1 MEKELS
7 LWCSPWWETGAA
19 WMKWKSKSG
28 SAGSQTVWA
37 AAGHLC
43 VHKGPDWGEKNELGM
58 MLFTR
63 FALRWLL
70 HLPLLF
76 LLADSETA
84 LADLALDVLR
94 LVLVDHWS
102 WLCTE
107 NIQKVFNL
115 LFGTLVQR

>member
-1 MEKELS
+1 MQPLVGDWGYLDEVEIKD
-7 LWCSPWWETGAA
+7 WGARA
-19 WMKWKSKSG
+19 
-28 SAGSQTVWA
+28 VWA
-37 AAGHLC
+37 AAGRLC
-43 VHKGPDWGEKNELGM
+43 LHEGPGWGGKKGFGV

-94 LVLVDHWS
+94 LVLADHWS

>member
-1 MEKELS
+1 M
-7 LWCSPWWETGAA
+7 CARRAPG
-19 WMKWKSKSG
+19 
-28 SAGSQTVWA
+28 
-37 AAGHLC
+37 
-43 VHKGPDWGEKNELGM
+43 WGKKNEFRM
-58 MLFTR
+58 ML
-63 FALRWLL
+63 L
-70 HLPLLF
+70 HVPSSS
-76 LLADSETA
+76 LADSETA

>member
-1 MEKELS
+1 MFARRARLGRKE
-7 LWCSPWWETGAA
+7 G
-19 WMKWKSKSG
+19 
-28 SAGSQTVWA
+28 VW
-37 AAGHLC
+37 G
-43 VHKGPDWGEKNELGM
+43 DI
-58 MLFTR
+58 FTR
-63 FALRWLL
+63 FALKWLL

-94 LVLVDHWS
+94 LVLADHWS

>member
-1 MEKELS
+1 
-7 LWCSPWWETGAA
+7 
-19 WMKWKSKSG
+19 
-28 SAGSQTVWA
+28 
-37 AAGHLC
+37 
-43 VHKGPDWGEKNELGM
+43 M
-58 MLFTR
+58 ML
-63 FALRWLL
+63 L
-70 HLPLLF
+70 HVPSSS
-76 LLADSETA
+76 LADSETA

>member
-1 MEKELS
+1 M
-7 LWCSPWWETGAA
+7 
-19 WMKWKSKSG
+19 
-28 SAGSQTVWA
+28 
-37 AAGHLC
+37 
-43 VHKGPDWGEKNELGM
+43 HKGPDWGEKNELGM